1 MYNKYTNK
9 RLRKKNIKTK
19 SFRTKSN
26 KMKRHRTKRYR
37 KNKKG
42 GIYGVRPRPSGAVHH
57 GTEIPHYHFQVLMPS
72 GSTIDLGTSFGIT
85 HTLEGT
91 NDRFYSQNVANVL
104 ESIEDKTRNNN
115 VTLFWKGKM
124 LLPSMK
130 LRRISVDGNFINLS
144 ETAGEMKFT
153 TKKTSELTLEDFE
166 NIADG
171 YSPEEGSTEYR
182 DKPDTPRE
190 VKGER
195 ISGFDDQA
203 LASFTEKIEERK
215 RQLGI

>member
-1 MYNKYTNK
+1 MKNT
-9 RLRKKNIKTK
+9 KKNKK
-19 SFRTKSN
+19 N
-26 KMKRHRTKRYR
+26 LRTKRYR
-37 KNKKG
+37 RKQHKTKKYRKKNTTNKKG
-42 GIYGVRPRPSGAVHH
+42 GMYGVRPRPSGAVHR

-85 HTLEGT
+85 HTLEET
-91 NDRFYSQNVANVL
+91 NDRFYSDYVANIL
-104 ESIEDKTRNNN
+104 QTIEDKTRNNN

-144 ETAGEMKFT
+144 ESAGEMYFT
-153 TKKTSELTLEDFE
+153 TKKTSELTIEDF
-166 NIADG
+166 NNVADG
-171 YSPEEGSTEYR
+171 YSPEEGSIEYR

-203 LASFTEKIEERK
+203 IAEFTEKIEERK